1 MKKIVLISIFLAMI
15 VIVLAAYTRLSD
27 AGLGCTDWPGCYGH
41 TSFSKTTK
49 NIEHAQQ
56 AIFEPHFEMYKTWNE
71 MIQRYLASALGF
83 LVLVIFI
90 NRIFSKTYDKPV
102 KSAFLLSFLVC
113 IQVC

>member
-27 AGLGCTDWPGCYGH
+27 AGLGCTDWPGCYSH

-56 AIFEPHFEMYKTWNE
+56 AISEPHFEMYKTWNE
-71 MIQRYLASALGF
+71 MIQRY
-83 LVLVIFI
+83 FI